1 MTLPL
6 ITAMTAS
13 FLAIMQA
20 FLMVTVGNRRRAT
33 SISFGDGGDADM
45 LRLMRRHGN
54 FIENA
59 PMVLILLA
67 LMEML
72 GAPSAGVM
80 TIAIMFVLTRICHA
94 IALSGTNLPLVFR
107 VLGALGT
114 LLSLLGGAGF
124 LAYQVSGLV

>member
-13 FLAIMQA
+13 VLALMQA
-20 FLMVTVGNRRRAT
+20 FLMVTVGNRRRAKA
-33 SISFGDGGDADM
+33 ISFGDGGDGDM

-54 FIENA
+54 FTENA

-80 TIAIMFVLTRICHA
+80 TIAVMFVLTRICHA
-94 IALSGTNLPLVFR
+94 IALSADGLPLVFR

-114 LLSLLGGAGF
+114 LLSLVGGAGL
-124 LAYQVSGLV
+124 LAYQASGLL

>member
-6 ITAMTAS
+6 ITAITAS
-13 FLAIMQA
+13 VLAIMQA

-59 PMVLILLA
+59 PMILILLA
-67 LMEML
+67 LLEIL
-72 GAPSAGVM
+72 GAPSAGIM
-80 TIAIMFVLTRICHA
+80 TIAILFVVTRVSHA
-94 IALSGTNLPLVFR
+94 IALSSADSPLVFR

-124 LAYQVSGLV
+124 LAYQVSGLL